1 MVYPDDSALR
11 NLIDQLHLYSHL
23 KQEQG
28 ARGIDD
34 LMARADNSLQDIL
47 VKLKAL
53 PVNAA
58 LSRREPDD
66 LLSIRQLRPAGP
78 RRIWHDIDSSI
89 YREKLQG
96 ALLGRM
102 AGCILGVPVEGWPVE
117 RMAELAKENGDSFP
131 PTDYWK
137 YIPSHMALQYNVS
150 PREMYTRLK
159 MQGVPVDDDLTYTL
173 LGLLMAEEY
182 GPDFTTN
189 DVAKAWLKYLPIA
202 CTAEEITL
210 KNLKAGISA
219 RQAGAIDNPFTEWIG
234 ADIRSDPWG
243 YLAPGWP
250 ELAADLAYRDA
261 YLSHRRTGIYGEML
275 FSAAISAAFTVNDPL
290 EAIQIGLTEI
300 PANCQLAQH
309 VMWALEESQH
319 IGNYREARKAVDERF
334 PGMDGAHTINN
345 ACLTVFGLAIGRVD
359 FSRVISETVA
369 MGMDNDCTTATAG
382 SIAGAVLGKAGIPVH
397 WYQHFNDIIYTYM
410 IGVPSLAISDVVQRF
425 FDLANLIH
433 KRK

>member
-1 MVYPDDSALR
+1 MVYPDDSTLR
-11 NLIDQLHLYSHL
+11 NLIDQLHSYSHL

-137 YIPSHMALQYNVS
+137 YIPSPMALQYNVS
-150 PREMYTRLK
+150 PREMC
-159 MQGVPVDDDLTYTL
+159 
-173 LGLLMAEEY
+173 
-182 GPDFTTN
+182 
-189 DVAKAWLKYLPIA
+189 KAYP
-202 CTAEEITL
+202 
-210 KNLKAGISA
+210 
-219 RQAGAIDNPFTEWIG
+219 
-234 ADIRSDPWG
+234 
-243 YLAPGWP
+243 
-250 ELAADLAYRDA
+250 
-261 YLSHRRTGIYGEML
+261 
-275 FSAAISAAFTVNDPL
+275 
-290 EAIQIGLTEI
+290 
-300 PANCQLAQH
+300 
-309 VMWALEESQH
+309 
-319 IGNYREARKAVDERF
+319 
-334 PGMDGAHTINN
+334 
-345 ACLTVFGLAIGRVD
+345 
-359 FSRVISETVA
+359 
-369 MGMDNDCTTATAG
+369 
-382 SIAGAVLGKAGIPVH
+382 
-397 WYQHFNDIIYTYM
+397 
-410 IGVPSLAISDVVQRF
+410 
-425 FDLANLIH
+425 
-433 KRK
+433 

>member
-1 MVYPDDSALR
+1 MVYPDDSTLR

-23 KQEQG
+23 KQKQG
-28 ARGIDD
+28 ARGVDD
-34 LMARADNSLQDIL
+34 LMARADHSLQDIL
-47 VKLKAL
+47 GELKSL
-53 PVNAA
+53 TVDVV
-58 LSRREPDD
+58 LSRKEPDD
-66 LLSIRQLRPAGP
+66 INGIRQLRPAGP
-78 RRIWHDIDSSI
+78 RRIWQGIDSSI

-137 YIPSHMALQYNVS
+137 YVPSPKALQYNVS
-150 PREMYTRLK
+150 PRELYTRLK
-159 MQGVPVDDDLTYTL
+159 MQGVPVDDDLTYTM
-173 LGLLMAEEY
+173 LGLLMAEEH
-182 GPDFTTN
+182 GPDFATN

-202 CTAEEITL
+202 CTAEEIAL
-210 KNLKAGISA
+210 KNLKAGIPA
-219 RQAGAIDNPFTEWIG
+219 MQAGAIDNPFTEWIG

-261 YLSHRRTGIYGEML
+261 YLSHRRNGIYGEMF

-319 IGNYREARKAVDERF
+319 IRNYRQARKAVDERF

-345 ACLTVFGLAIGRVD
+345 ACLTVFGLAIGRAD
-359 FSRVISETVA
+359 FTRVISETVA

-382 SIAGAVLGKAGIPVH
+382 SIAGAILGKAGIPVH

>member
-1 MVYPDDSALR
+1 V
-11 NLIDQLHLYSHL
+11 
-23 KQEQG
+23 
-28 ARGIDD
+28 
-34 LMARADNSLQDIL
+34 
-47 VKLKAL
+47 
-53 PVNAA
+53 
-58 LSRREPDD
+58 
-66 LLSIRQLRPAGP
+66 
-78 RRIWHDIDSSI
+78 
-89 YREKLQG
+89 
-96 ALLGRM
+96 
-102 AGCILGVPVEGWPVE
+102 
-117 RMAELAKENGDSFP
+117 
-131 PTDYWK
+131 
-137 YIPSHMALQYNVS
+137 
-150 PREMYTRLK
+150 
-159 MQGVPVDDDLTYTL
+159 QGVPVDDDLTYTL